1 MKAQITKAIAD
12 LFDINPIMK
21 LWLTSTNNSLLCQC
35 LSEYMRL
42 VEIIVV
48 SMLGST
54 ETYFLHSCIYERQI
68 AQLVKV
74 TFGYDYSHVCTRVFY
89 SKELRLPWGHYQFEI
104 SKNVNWCYHLR
115 RVLGLD

>member
-12 LFDINPIMK
+12 PFDINPIMK
-21 LWLTSTNNSLLCQC
+21 LWVTSTNNLLLCQC

-54 ETYFLHSCIYERQI
+54 ENEL
-68 AQLVKV
+68 
-74 TFGYDYSHVCTRVFY
+74 TFSTLAFMKD
-89 SKELRLPWGHYQFEI
+89 KLR
-104 SKNVNWCYHLR
+104 N
-115 RVLGLD
+115 